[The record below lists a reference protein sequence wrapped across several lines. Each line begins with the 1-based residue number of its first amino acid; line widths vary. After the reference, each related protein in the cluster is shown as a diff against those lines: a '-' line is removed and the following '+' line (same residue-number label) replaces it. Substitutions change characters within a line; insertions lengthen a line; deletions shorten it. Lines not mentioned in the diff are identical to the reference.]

1 MRKLL
6 ICLALGGV
14 TGVLWLGRPAPQANA
29 DRAFRDEFKAVYV
42 KAESDNPKEKEFAA
56 TVKKANCNIC
66 HVGKVKKNRN
76 RYGKALAELLSRKT
90 DTEDKEKI
98 QAALKK
104 VDARRCEPK
113 DEKSPTFGELIRAG
127 KLPGEAPKTS
137 ESHASLQGATVR

>member
-6 ICLALGGV
+6 LCLALGGV

-29 DRAFRDEFKAVYV
+29 DKTFRDEFVAVYV
-42 KAESDNPKEKEFAA
+42 KAES
-56 TVKKANCNIC
+56 
-66 HVGKVKKNRN
+66 
-76 RYGKALAELLSRKT
+76 S
-90 DTEDKEKI
+90 
-98 QAALKK
+98 
-104 VDARRCEPK
+104 EPK